1 MTDTNA
7 AGSFYVTLDSNDN
20 MWKQLFDV
28 EQSSD
33 LHRYGVI
40 IVQENAKRK
49 FNIRQ
54 VYKLISVV
62 TNNVIGYMVGY

>member
-33 LHRYGVI
+33 LYGYGTN
-40 IVQENAKRK
+40 IV
-49 FNIRQ
+49 
-54 VYKLISVV
+54 
-62 TNNVIGYMVGY
+62 